1 MQAESYPALHLFI
14 GGEWLG
20 AEGRDSLPVTDPATD
35 AVLGALPVA
44 TPADLD
50 AALDAAAE
58 GFRVWRAVSAFERA
72 RILYRAADLMRERAR
87 HIGHVTTLE
96 QGKPL
101 SDSVAEAEACAD
113 IFDWFAEEGRRAYG
127 RIVPSKF
134 PRVRNLVVKE
144 PVGPVAAF
152 TPWNFPITIPSR
164 KLAAALAA
172 GCSVIIKPAEE
183 TPAGCLELVRA
194 LDDAGLPKG
203 VLNVVFG
210 HPAQISEHLIA
221 SPVIRKL
228 SFTGSTAVGKHLS
241 RLAADNL
248 TKTTMELG
256 GHAPV
261 IVFDDADLDQAAM
274 MMARSKFRNAGQICI
289 TPTRFYLHDAI
300 HDEFVARFTR
310 IAEGLK
316 VGNGLEAGVA
326 MGPLANPRR
335 VEAMESFIGD
345 ACERGAACVSGGARI
360 GNVGNF
366 WRPTVLADVPTEAR
380 VMNEEPFGP
389 LAVTQRFARFDEVV
403 EQANRLPYG
412 LSAYAFTGSAAR
424 IAAVGE
430 ALEAGMVGINHAILT
445 GPETPFGG
453 IKESGHGSEG
463 GIEGLEGFLN
473 TKYIAEGPGPA
484 ALD

>member
-1 MQAESYPALHLFI
+1 MQSEVYPELRLFI
-14 GGEWLG
+14 AGEWRSAG
-20 AEGRDSLPVTDPATD
+20 VRDRLPVMNPATD
-35 AVLGALPVA
+35 EVLGELPVA
-44 TPADLD
+44 TRADLD
-50 AALDAAAE
+50 DALAAAAA
-58 GFRVWRAVSAFERA
+58 GFREWRAVPAFDRA
-72 RILYRAADLMRERAR
+72 RILYRAADLLRERAKYL
-87 HIGHVTTLE
+87 GHVTTLE

-101 SDSVAEAEACAD
+101 TDSVAEAMACAD

-127 RIVPSKF
+127 RIVPSRF
-134 PRVRNLVVKE
+134 PGVRNLVVKD

-183 TPAGCLELVRA
+183 TPAGCLELARA

-210 HPAQISEHLIA
+210 IPAEISEHLIA
-221 SPVIRKL
+221 SPVIRKV
-228 SFTGSTAVGKHLS
+228 SFTGSTVVGKHLS
-241 RLAADNL
+241 RLAANNL

-261 IVFDDADLDQAAM
+261 IVFEDADIDMAVG
-274 MMARSKFRNAGQICI
+274 MMARAKYRNAGQICI
-289 TPTRFYLHDAI
+289 TPTRFYLHDSV
-300 HDEFVARFTR
+300 HDAFVERFARV
-310 IAEGLK
+310 ASGLT
-316 VGNGLEAGVA
+316 VGNGLDPATV

-335 VEAMESFIGD
+335 VEAMRDLIGD
-345 ACERGAACVSGGARI
+345 ALAQGARRVTGGHAI

-366 WRPTVLADVPTEAR
+366 WEPTVLADVPDSAR

-389 LAVTQRFARFDEVV
+389 LAVTQRFSSFDDVIT
-403 EQANRLPYG
+403 QANRLPYG
-412 LSAYAFTGSAAR
+412 LSAYAFTASLSRA
-424 IAAVGE
+424 AAVGE
-430 ALEAGMVGINHAILT
+430 ALEAGMVGINHAVLT

-463 GIEGLEGFLN
+463 GSEGLEGFLN
-473 TKYIAEGPGPA
+473 TKYIAEGAGSQPR
-484 ALD
+484 